1 MNPIKVEGNE
11 KLNRAAGREWLV
23 ESHFGEWR
31 LIHNTARIRLA
42 TYAQARENAVR
53 YLQTWNVPTRVR
65 NAYTGDTEDVCIEAI
80 IHVHPKGRPNGPN
93 VGPMVIEHA
102 TTDRRRYYLVTAET
116 TCMKCRPDKGKRYPE
131 CDAKHPEMVLEL
143 WRFLRK
149 NGYYDPYGKPPC
161 QVRYWPTELAV
172 EGMGFVNLAN
182 ALEAAE
188 QAKASIFDSNTGRLI
203 PYESVETGLIMFE
216 HKFVKLVNAAR
227 KTEANG
233 LEFWNNLS

>member
-1 MNPIKVEGNE
+1 
-11 KLNRAAGREWLV
+11 
-23 ESHFGEWR
+23 
-31 LIHNTARIRLA
+31 
-42 TYAQARENAVR
+42 
-53 YLQTWNVPTRVR
+53 
-65 NAYTGDTEDVCIEAI
+65 
-80 IHVHPKGRPNGPN
+80 
-93 VGPMVIEHA
+93 
-102 TTDRRRYYLVTAET
+102 
-116 TCMKCRPDKGKRYPE
+116 MKCRPDKGKRYPE